1 MAGSFIK
8 PEISSLAVLFS
19 LPFGIFFAWL
29 LCVARFRA
37 KLCSTAYC
45 IYRWCTARGRRL
57 LIISFDGTARVYRER
72 LYDWF
77 GITFAFSWRGAVSL
91 PPSCRFR

>member
-8 PEISSLAVLFS
+8 PESFSLAVLFS

-29 LCVARFRA
+29 LVLARFRA

-45 IYRWCTARGRRL
+45 IYRWCYARGRRL
-57 LIISFDGTARVYRER
+57 PIISFDGTARIYR
-72 LYDWF
+72 
-77 GITFAFSWRGAVSL
+77 
-91 PPSCRFR
+91 